1 MRKIF
6 TFTIMM
12 AILLSICSCGQ
23 KGENAVNNL
32 LIKNE
37 SAFEIASIGIHVNNQ
52 SHGVKNADNSAL
64 KKGDVLGFHIDEQK
78 NCVFRVELHDKA
90 GNIISREEFTKDF
103 TGKKDEKTYIYI
115 KDGVNNKAYI
125 TDK

>member
-37 SAFEIASIGIHVNNQ
+37 STAEIASIGIHVNNQ
-52 SHGVKNADNSAL
+52 SHGVKNADNSVF
-64 KKGDVLGFHIDEQK
+64 KKGDVLGFHMDEQQE
-78 NCVFRVELHDKA
+78 CVFRVEIHDKA
-90 GNIISREEFTKDF
+90 GDIISQEEFTKDF
-103 TGKKDEKTYIYI
+103 TGKKDEKTYIYMR
-115 KDGVNNKAYI
+115 DNENDKAYI
-125 TDK
+125 TD